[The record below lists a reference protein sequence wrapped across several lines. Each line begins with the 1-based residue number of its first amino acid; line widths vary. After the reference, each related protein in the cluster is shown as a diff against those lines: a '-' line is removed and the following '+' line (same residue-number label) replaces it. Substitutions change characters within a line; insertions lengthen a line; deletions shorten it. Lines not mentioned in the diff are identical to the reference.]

1 MPRATQDTGRLRK
14 ASRTGLSPSAAALS
28 SALPLAFS
36 LATAR
41 SYNPAEASTPA
52 VWANPRS
59 LATTGGITFC
69 SLFLQVLRCFS
80 SLRSPP
86 RLLPRVTALHAAG
99 LPHSDTRG
107 SRAACASPRIFA
119 ACRVLHRLAEPRHPP
134 MRPYLFPPRPRL
146 HQNGGR
152 IPRTRQIK
160 RARACSCSFR
170 YAVRASCPHVILS
183 FLSLCNMS
191 MT

>member
-1 MPRATQDTGRLRK
+1 MPRATQDTGRLRE
-14 ASRTGLSPSAAALS
+14 ATRTGLSPSAAALS
-28 SALPLAFS
+28 SALPLASS
-36 LATAR
+36 LAIAR
-41 SYNPAEASTPA
+41 SYNPGRAWTLT

-69 SLFLQVLRCFS
+69 FLFLQVLRCFS

-134 MRPYLFPPRPRL
+134 MRPYLACATPRGKPR
-146 HQNGGR
+146 GR
-152 IPRTRQIK
+152 IPQGSK
-160 RARACSCSFR
+160 PC
-170 YAVRASCPHVILS
+170 LS
-183 FLSLCNMS
+183 
-191 MT
+191 TII